1 MVRYLE
7 DEVLNG
13 GGVDGVD
20 WLVVFYPDPRKSYT
34 VYTALRIE
42 QLAKTVR
49 GEAEVYG
56 VRRASAFVS
65 MSVYCLATNEHV
77 CRSFCGRLICRKIF
91 WMRTSMKRRGRRS
104 SAALRSSLPR
114 PVAPRGSF

>member
-1 MVRYLE
+1 MNRYLE

-49 GEAEVYG
+49 GAKFIV
-56 VRRASAFVS
+56 
-65 MSVYCLATNEHV
+65 
-77 CRSFCGRLICRKIF
+77 
-91 WMRTSMKRRGRRS
+91 
-104 SAALRSSLPR
+104 
-114 PVAPRGSF
+114 

>member
-49 GEAEVYG
+49 GESETKFMG
-56 VRRASAFVS
+56 
-65 MSVYCLATNEHV
+65 
-77 CRSFCGRLICRKIF
+77 
-91 WMRTSMKRRGRRS
+91 
-104 SAALRSSLPR
+104 
-114 PVAPRGSF
+114 

>member
-49 GEAEVYG
+49 GKSENEVHGVNCEASCFR
-56 VRRASAFVS
+56 VRVN
-65 MSVYCLATNEHV
+65 VCL
-77 CRSFCGRLICRKIF
+77 SGRK
-91 WMRTSMKRRGRRS
+91 
-104 SAALRSSLPR
+104 
-114 PVAPRGSF
+114 